1 MRLPLWIE
9 VGGKGEQIAADIKNI
24 RGRRS
29 YFGALDYDKREFLLQ
44 VYNNKADSQSMR
56 AFIEYLR
63 LEKKEQRIAIFWD
76 GADYRCCK

>member
-1 MRLPLWIE
+1 MRLPSWIE

-44 VYNNKADSQSMR
+44 VYNKADSQSMR

-76 GADYRCCK
+76 GANYRCCK